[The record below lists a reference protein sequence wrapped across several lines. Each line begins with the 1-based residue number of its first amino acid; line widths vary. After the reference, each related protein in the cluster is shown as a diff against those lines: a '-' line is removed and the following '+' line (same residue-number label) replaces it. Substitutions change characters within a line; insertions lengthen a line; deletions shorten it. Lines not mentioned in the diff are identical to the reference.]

1 MIPDFEGKNTDF
13 KILWDPKNNHIFL
26 YTDNEKSKMR
36 LRNKFINNSIKKNK
50 ILWNKF
56 NQRNKRLVHRK
67 LRNINERN

>member
-50 ILWNKF
+50 ILWNKLAKAGQDGKCC
-56 NQRNKRLVHRK
+56 NVVEEN
-67 LRNINERN
+67 